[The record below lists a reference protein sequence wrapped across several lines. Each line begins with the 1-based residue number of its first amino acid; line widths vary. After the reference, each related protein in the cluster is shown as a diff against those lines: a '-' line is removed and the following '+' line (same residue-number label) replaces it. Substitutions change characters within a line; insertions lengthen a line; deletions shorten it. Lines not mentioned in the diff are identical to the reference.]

1 MNKKLLLVSFVITG
15 ILVGAATV
23 LRQSKDRSAGAKT
36 YSQQELAS
44 ANGKDGRDCWLAVDG
59 VIYEIDQG
67 YKWLEGKHTESSL
80 AYCGAD
86 MSSVIDQAPH
96 GRTKLSQL
104 KKIGSLQH

>member
-1 MNKKLLLVSFVITG
+1 MVGGALLYKLSQNEQSHEAIIT
-15 ILVGAATV
+15 
-23 LRQSKDRSAGAKT
+23 
-36 YSQQELAS
+36 QEQLHLAD
-44 ANGKDGRDCWLAVDG
+44 GKDGRDCWLAVDG
-59 VIYEIDQG
+59 VVYEIDQG
-67 YKWLEGKHTESSL
+67 YKWLDGEHTESSL

>member
-1 MNKKLLLVSFVITG
+1 MNKKLLLVSFIIAGV
-15 ILVGAATV
+15 LVGTATV
-23 LRQSKDRSAGAKT
+23 LRQSKDQSVGSKA

-44 ANGKDGRDCWLAVDG
+44 ADGKDGRDCWLAVDG
-59 VIYEIDQG
+59 VVYEIEQG
-67 YKWLEGKHTESSL
+67 YKWVEGEHTESSL

-104 KKIGSLQH
+104 KKIGTLQR